1 MSKMCFKITYT
12 ILRWCIYLALAL
24 FLVELLAH
32 RLLYPAPR
40 VLRHT
45 PPTQLLETSNGHLIS
60 IRNLRAAH
68 GNGYTILYS
77 HGNATDLPRL
87 EHQLQAFVRQGYD
100 IIAYDYPGYGLSTG
114 RPSESSLIGST
125 QRVYRY
131 LRDSQHVPAK
141 KIIAYGH
148 SLGAAMSI
156 ALASKVPLAGLVADA
171 GFVSA
176 YRVMT
181 RYALLPFDKYD
192 NLQRIKHARCPVVV
206 MVGTHDRVISP
217 WHSRDL
223 YAAAPEPKRLI
234 VLRRTGHNDGRYHDP
249 HFWHA
254 FAWLVSH
261 PR

>member
-1 MSKMCFKITYT
+1 MSKIACIVV
-12 ILRWCIYLALAL
+12 RWCIYAAIAL
-24 FLVELLAH
+24 FFIELLAH
-32 RLLYPAPR
+32 RLLYPAPW
-40 VLRHT
+40 VWHNA
-45 PPTQLLETSNGHLIS
+45 PPRQKLAMKDGNSVS
-60 IRNLRAAH
+60 IRYLHATH
-68 GNGYTILYS
+68 SHGYTILYS
-77 HGNATDLPRL
+77 HGNATDLPRI
-87 EHQLQAFVRQGYD
+87 EQQLQAFVRQGYD
-100 IIAYDYPGYGLSTG
+100 VVGYDYPGYGLSTG

-131 LRDSQHVPAK
+131 LRDSQHVPAD

-156 ALASKVPLAGLVADA
+156 DLASKHPLAGLVADA

-181 RYALLPFDKYD
+181 RYALLPFDKYN

-249 HFWHA
+249 HFWQA
-254 FAWLVSH
+254 FAWIVSH